1 MMSTHSVGCLE
12 IEMIRHNDPEV
23 TWLKEKSGVFLVHL
37 GWKNTL
43 RGYYLLNWLSAGQ
56 SSEFEVQEKKL
67 CL

>member
-1 MMSTHSVGCLE
+1 
-12 IEMIRHNDPEV
+12 MIRHNDPEV